1 MKYAEIKIKNED
13 NTINIINTKITDS
26 QYNML
31 RCSPAL
37 PKIKN
42 IDFQPPLTVVVWND
56 GTKTF
61 VKCDEDESFD
71 PEKGAAMAIA
81 KKAMGNK
88 YNFIDNISYY
98 VDKYNKKH
106 PKEA

>member
-1 MKYAEIKIKNED
+1 MKYAEVKIKNED
-13 NTINIINTKITDS
+13 GTITIFDTQIKEMY
-26 QYNML
+26 YNKL

-61 VKCDEDESFD
+61 VKCAEDESFD

>member
-1 MKYAEIKIKNED
+1 MKFATIKIKNED
-13 NTINIINTKITDS
+13 NTINVINTKITDS

-31 RCSPAL
+31 KCSPAL
-37 PKIKN
+37 PNIKN
-42 IDFQPPLTVVVWND
+42 IDFQPPLTVVVWSD

-61 VKCDEDESFD
+61 VRCAEDEKFD